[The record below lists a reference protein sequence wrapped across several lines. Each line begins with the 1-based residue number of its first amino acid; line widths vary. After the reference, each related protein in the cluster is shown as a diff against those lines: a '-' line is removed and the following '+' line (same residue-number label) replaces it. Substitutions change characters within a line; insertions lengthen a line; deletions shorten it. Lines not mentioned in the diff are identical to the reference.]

1 MSDLIDRKIAV
12 QGVRELFSLGDCFC
26 DEPSIVGM
34 LNGLKSAE
42 PEQTEGIWTEC
53 EVFDNA
59 DYEIPQWQSAR
70 CSNCG
75 KYHTTP
81 YQYYFD
87 KFPYCPFCGEKME
100 SNK

>member
-1 MSDLIDRKIAV
+1 MYKAKDIYEAIHYIPQS
-12 QGVRELFSLGDCFC
+12 
-26 DEPSIVGM
+26 
-34 LNGLKSAE
+34 E

-59 DYEIPQWQSAR
+59 DYEIQQWQSMK

-81 YQYYFD
+81 YKYKLNLYQYC
-87 KFPYCPFCGEKME
+87 PYCGAKMGGD
-100 SNK
+100 